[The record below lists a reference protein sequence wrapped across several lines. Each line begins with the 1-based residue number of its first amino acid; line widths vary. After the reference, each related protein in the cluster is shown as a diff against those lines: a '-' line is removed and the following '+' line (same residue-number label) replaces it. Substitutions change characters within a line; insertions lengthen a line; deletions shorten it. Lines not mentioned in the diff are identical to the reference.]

1 MLTPNI
7 LLALLMLLKPNPVA
21 LYLQL
26 SEIETKATDADAVIL
41 DWANQKTPNIHMFVR
56 PTPDQYEKAIDENKE
71 LLRAKIALDGS
82 TTVEFYERPKDID
95 FYDSTIVLN
104 RTGGPRRSYNVG
116 NLIKHQALSLAH
128 IGIVRSGDDTGM
140 LICEYEGGAVGAIE
154 GFAILRFSPDNIEL
168 HTLPLTDFGKVVI
181 FKEKPE
187 QAEIWSA
194 LPYPSGSDAEPKA
207 YATQACH
214 WQTTGYECD
223 PPKRKHGRF
232 PPAAINEPGIE
243 IRP

>member
-168 HTLPLTDFGKVVI
+168 HTLPLTDFGKVVSLKKNLNRLKFGRLCRTHLDRMLSRRHMPHRLVI
-181 FKEKPE
+181 GRRPGT
-187 QAEIWSA
+187 SA
-194 LPYPSGSDAEPKA
+194 ILPSGSM
-207 YATQACH
+207 
-214 WQTTGYECD
+214 
-223 PPKRKHGRF
+223 
-232 PPAAINEPGIE
+232 AASRQQLSTSRE
-243 IRP
+243 